1 MGLSEGV
8 TQTIFFVAAIL
19 LATAVVVM
27 TYGALQNV
35 TGDLQAH
42 AQVASQRLRSEVRII
57 NDPAHVTT
65 SPSLI
70 LYVKNVGV
78 QALHPELW
86 NVILDGTVKTS
97 VTVDVLGTTDDTTV
111 GEAQVAQLTVGSPGL
126 STGDHT
132 ARVVAETGVADDFVF
147 AT

>member
-1 MGLSEGV
+1 MGLSDGV

-27 TYGALQNV
+27 TYGALQGV

-42 AQVASQRLRSEVRII
+42 ADVASQRLRSEVRII

-86 NVILDGTVKTS
+86 TVLVDGTVKTS
-97 VTVDVLGTTDDTTV
+97 VTVDVLGSTDDTTV
-111 GEAQVAQLTVGSPGL
+111 FEAQVAQLTVGSPGIG
-126 STGDHT
+126 TGDHT
-132 ARVVAETGVADDFVF
+132 VVVVAETGVDDAFVF
-147 AT
+147 NT